1 MPMRADRA
9 QMAWDALQAAVR
21 LARGASPVE
30 QALISA
36 LAHRHQGPQPL
47 APQAQQP
54 LNEAF
59 ASAMRE
65 VARRFPNDL
74 DVQTLFAESLMNLN
88 PWKLWTPDGK
98 PAPHTEEI
106 VATLEGV
113 LARNPN
119 HPGANHYYIHATEAS
134 PHPEK
139 ALASAERL
147 PRLMPGAGHLVHMPS
162 HIYQRL
168 GRYEN
173 AAEANRR
180 AIDADSRY
188 LEAAKPSGTYSMY
201 VMHNHGFLAQA
212 AATEGRSAEA
222 LQAAREGAK
231 LVTPHMTQMMPGWD
245 FFRTP
250 EMFVLTRFGRWD
262 ELLALPKPPETDLG
276 SLGIWYFGQ
285 GMAHAAKSQ
294 VPQAEQALQALTR
307 LREGLAPEL
316 LFDLN
321 PAREVLGVAQDMLAG
336 HIAWAKGNV
345 ARSEALLASAVKRE
359 DALSYAEP
367 PDGFYPVRHHQAEAE
382 RWAGRGFDLRPS
394 GPEKRAQMELY
405 TLRVVASIRR
415 MRLMLIQGR
424 AGRWECTRGTDGSS
438 SSPLS

>member
-1 MPMRADRA
+1 
-9 QMAWDALQAAVR
+9 
-21 LARGASPVE
+21 
-30 QALISA
+30 
-36 LAHRHQGPQPL
+36 
-47 APQAQQP
+47 
-54 LNEAF
+54 
-59 ASAMRE
+59 MRE

-74 DVQTLFAESLMNLN
+74 DVQTLFAESLMDLN
-88 PWKLWTPDGK
+88 PWKLWTPEGK

-147 PRLMPGAGHLVHMPS
+147 GKLMPGAGHLVHMPS
-162 HIYQRL
+162 HTYQRL
-168 GRYEN
+168 GRYEDS
-173 AAEANRR
+173 AEANRR
-180 AIDADSRY
+180 AIDADRRY

-201 VMHNHGFLAQA
+201 VMHNHGFLAEA

-231 LVTPHMTQMMPGWD
+231 RVTPHMTQMMPGSD

-250 EMFVLTRFGRWD
+250 EVFVLTRFGRWD
-262 ELLALPKPPETDLG
+262 ELLAVPKPPETDLS

-307 LREGLAPEL
+307 LRAGLPPEL

-367 PDGFYPVRHHQAEAE
+367 PDWFYPVRHHQGAVLLSAGEPKAAEGVF
-382 RWAGRGFDLRPS
+382 RQDLVLHPKNGWALFGLWKS
-394 GPEKRAQMELY
+394 LEA
-405 TLRVVASIRR
+405 
-415 MRLMLIQGR
+415 QGR
-424 AGRWECTRGTDGSS
+424 TREAAEVRGAFEEAWRHADVELT
-438 SSPLS
+438 SPAFIGPRSKPARSRRAPERPL